1 MPSPFPGFD
10 PYLEGSIW
18 STVHTQLSSEIAR
31 QLTPKLAPKYMTL
44 AAEWFVLDADDDG
57 VAVATAKIN
66 PDVAVSQSGSGSIAG
81 ETAVLKAP
89 LHLATVMP
97 VKTRQITIQIRE
109 VARHRLVTAIEVL
122 SPANKRS
129 PGRKEYLAKRHRLLR
144 SRAHLME
151 IDLLRRGRRVPMR
164 QPLPD
169 GPYFV
174 LVSRVE
180 QRPVIDVWP
189 VGLRDR
195 LPVVPVPLLPG
206 DPDVHLDLQAAF
218 DAVYVSFRFDLA
230 LDYSAPPKTPLRPE
244 DAVWAASIL
253 KDNRAAF

>member
-10 PYLEGSIW
+10 PFLEGSIW
-18 STVHTQLSSEIAR
+18 STVHAQLSSEIAR
-31 QLTPKLAPKYMTL
+31 QLTPKLAPKYVTL

-66 PDVAVSQSGSGSIAG
+66 PDIGVARSRSDLLAG
-81 ETAVLKAP
+81 PTAVLEAP

-97 VKTRQITIQIRE
+97 VRTRQITIEIRE

-129 PGRKEYLAKRHRLLR
+129 PGRKEYLAKRQRLLF

-164 QPLPD
+164 EPLPD
-169 GPYFV
+169 DPYFI
-174 LVSRVE
+174 LLSRVE
-180 QRPVIDVWP
+180 KRPVTDIWP
-189 VGLRDR
+189 IGLRDR

-206 DPDVHLDLQAAF
+206 DPDVPLDLQTAF
-218 DAVYVSFRFDLA
+218 DTIYDSFRFDLL
-230 LDYSAPPKTPLRPE
+230 LDYDAGPRVPLSAE
-244 DAVWAASIL
+244 DAAWAAQVRGR
-253 KDNRAAF
+253 KAQ